1 MTDPHRDRLSS
12 EARSRA
18 ERTIEVAGVFADNA
32 EQILAALPDVPDG
45 HVLVGV
51 VDAHH
56 AFTGTHHVPTESMVE
71 HVPALEQ
78 GGGWAMVFPPGTT
91 RADIERRT
99 TELAEINRQ
108 RIATID
114 RIVRRRKTGPTV

>member
-1 MTDPHRDRLSS
+1 
-12 EARSRA
+12 
-18 ERTIEVAGVFADNA
+18 
-32 EQILAALPDVPDG
+32 
-45 HVLVGV
+45 
-51 VDAHH
+51 
-56 AFTGTHHVPTESMVE
+56 
-71 HVPALEQ
+71 
-78 GGGWAMVFPPGTT
+78 MVFPPGTT